1 LFRRPSRRPR
11 GVPGAG
17 DTYAAL
23 RANALDAGDAL
34 PTPAPEHPRV
44 SGVVVDV
51 PASNGYATVVAM
63 TDDTTSMYTSSGGG
77 TIGAG
82 AHAPVST
89 ATHAL
94 LAAVDR
100 QLDQFAPGGQ
110 PTLPPAGSVR
120 FHVLTPEGPAA
131 ADVPEAAFWGKLD
144 HPLMPVIAATQHVIS
159 AIREASGG

>member
-23 RANALDAGDAL
+23 RANALDSAGAL
-34 PTPAPEHPRV
+34 PAPPPEHSRV

-77 TIGAG
+77 TVGAG
-82 AHAPVST
+82 SHAPVSA

-94 LAAVDR
+94 LTTVDR
-100 QLDQFAPGGQ
+100 QLDAFAPGERRD
-110 PTLPPAGSVR
+110 LPPGGTVR
-120 FHVLTPEGPAA
+120 FHVLTPAGTAT
-131 ADVPEAAFWGKLD
+131 ADVPEAAFWGKVA
-144 HPLMPVIAATQHVIS
+144 HPLTPVIAATQHVIS